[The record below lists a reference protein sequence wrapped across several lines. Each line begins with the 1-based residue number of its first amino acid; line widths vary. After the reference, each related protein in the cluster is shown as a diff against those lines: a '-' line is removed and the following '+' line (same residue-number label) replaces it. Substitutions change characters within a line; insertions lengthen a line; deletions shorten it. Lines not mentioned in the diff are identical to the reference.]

1 MHNSLRGL
9 LVFGALYCATQ
20 GALDSWD
27 EAYELP
33 YLSYNCVT
41 VANIAVAQTL
51 GVLPMILKGAL
62 CVPSDVLRLRRPFVA
77 AGLLLSGAVF
87 FVQSSFNPLSGF
99 AFYVLCLILRNTGA
113 AISDGAADGLTID
126 AGIDELSG
134 TLSAWQGVGRMA
146 GLIVS
151 TAVGAQIAQRT
162 FAGLLMFL
170 GAWMLAS
177 APVAALV
184 KEELE
189 PSPLGRR
196 AVAWCVWVADG
207 LTGGRYSRAS
217 AAAASEE
224 RVEKAAAG
232 AEGAAEV
239 AAPPTP
245 SPPLQPEAGE
255 ADAESAFVTNPLRA
269 SASPVLLPLLPPP
282 QPPPAAADAALE
294 AAPPASA
301 AAQPPNPSAPAEQLS
316 VYMAGVTLLRHL
328 RRTPV
333 AAFVAFMFLG
343 QFATYISSFPVVL
356 WLQERKGFSL
366 EEVGTLTVIGAFGNM
381 LGCYVGGVGFDTVP
395 SKRLA
400 LAAATVLST
409 FPYLLFLAAP
419 AGVATTVPVG
429 NATETTCQGAEAAGG
444 ATTSYA
450 LTLGEKSTII
460 FIWVL
465 CSIGYGAL
473 YTVQT
478 GQMRLLADN
487 SVAAMY
493 SGLCMGMLAVAAAIG
508 TYVGGALAEGG
519 AGGYD
524 YEACYTGG
532 VYASLS
538 ALVVIPWITAADPEV
553 EALKAAQREE
563 AAAQGGGKLR
573 RRKSFV
579 EWVGALRG
587 QGALEAI
594 AAEGKAAEAAAG
606 GGGEEWAQMA
616 SPAPRPLLRRPAL
629 GSMGNL
635 LSAQEGEEGS
645 LWSRLKG
652 RLRGLFEPPEQRTR
666 SRSRRRIQAQEWGSS
681 RGGAGVGAGDE
692 SPASPGGMF

>member
-9 LVFGALYCATQ
+9 FIFGALYCATQ

-33 YLSYNCVT
+33 YLSSNCVT
-41 VANIAVAQTL
+41 VANIALAQTL
-51 GVLPMILKGAL
+51 GVVPMIIKGAL
-62 CVPSDVLRLRRPFVA
+62 CVPSDVLRIRRPFVA
-77 AGLLLSGAVF
+77 AGLLLSGIVF
-87 FVQSSFNPLSGF
+87 FLQSTFNPLSGF
-99 AFYVLCLILRNTGA
+99 ALYILCLILRNTGA
-113 AISDGAADGLTID
+113 AISDGASDGLTID

-196 AVAWCVWVADG
+196 TIAWCAWVAGG
-207 LTGGRYSRAS
+207 LTGGRCSRAS
-217 AAAASEE
+217 ASAMGEE
-224 RVEKAAAG
+224 RSERAAAAG
-232 AEGAAEV
+232 AEG

-245 SPPLQPEAGE
+245 SPPLQPVAAEGE
-255 ADAESAFVTNPLRA
+255 AEGAFVTNPLRV

-282 QPPPAAADAALE
+282 QSPAPAPAPALE
-294 AAPPASA
+294 AAPPSA
-301 AAQPPNPSAPAEQLS
+301 EAQPHPSAPAEQLS

-356 WLQERKGFSL
+356 WLQEQKGFTL

-419 AGVATTVPVG
+419 AGVATLVPLG
-429 NATETTCQGAEAAGG
+429 NSTDACQGAEAAGSG
-444 ATTSYA
+444 SGGTTTSYA
-450 LTLGEKSTII
+450 LTLGEKTAII

-487 SVAAMY
+487 SVAALY
-493 SGLCMGMLAVAAAIG
+493 SGLCMGMLAVAAAVG
-508 TYVGGALAEGG
+508 TYVGGALADGG

-524 YEACYTGG
+524 YEACYKGG
-532 VYASLS
+532 AYASLG

-553 EALKAAQREE
+553 EALRAAQREE
-563 AAAQGGGKLR
+563 AAALGGGKLR
-573 RRKSFV
+573 RRKSFMD
-579 EWVGALRG
+579 WVGALRG
-587 QGALEAI
+587 KEALEAI
-594 AAEGKAAEAAAG
+594 AAEDRGAEAAAG
-606 GGGEEWAQMA
+606 GGGTTGRRGPRQRPGPCYVALHWAA
-616 SPAPRPLLRRPAL
+616 WGICCA
-629 GSMGNL
+629 
-635 LSAQEGEEGS
+635 
-645 LWSRLKG
+645 
-652 RLRGLFEPPEQRTR
+652 
-666 SRSRRRIQAQEWGSS
+666 RRRGRRIHSGI
-681 RGGAGVGAGDE
+681 D
-692 SPASPGGMF
+692 

>member
-9 LVFGALYCATQ
+9 FLFGALYCATQ

-41 VANIAVAQTL
+41 VANIALAQTL
-51 GVLPMILKGAL
+51 GVVPMIVKGAL
-62 CVPSDVLRLRRPFVA
+62 CVPSDVLRIRRPFVA
-77 AGLLLSGAVF
+77 AGLLLSGIVF

-99 AFYVLCLILRNTGA
+99 AFYILCLILRNTGA
-113 AISDGAADGLTID
+113 AISDGASDGLTID

-196 AVAWCVWVADG
+196 AIAWCAWVGNG
-207 LTGGRYSRAS
+207 LTGGRCSRAS
-217 AAAASEE
+217 ASAAGEE
-224 RVEKAAAG
+224 RLEKAAAG
-232 AEGAAEV
+232 AEGAA
-239 AAPPTP
+239 PPSP
-245 SPPLQPEAGE
+245 LPPLQPVAAEAE
-255 ADAESAFVTNPLRA
+255 AAEGAFVTNPLRA
-269 SASPVLLPLLPPP
+269 SASPALLPLLPPP
-282 QPPPAAADAALE
+282 HPPSAAAADPALE
-294 AAPPASA
+294 AAPPGP
-301 AAQPPNPSAPAEQLS
+301 AAQPLPSGAPPEQLS
-316 VYMAGVTLLRHL
+316 VYMAGATLLRHL

-343 QFATYISSFPVVL
+343 QFATYIASFPVVL
-356 WLQERKGFSL
+356 WLQEQKGFTL
-366 EEVGTLTVIGAFGNM
+366 EEVGTLTVVGAFGNM

-419 AGVATTVPVG
+419 AGVATIVPLG
-429 NATETTCQGAEAAGG
+429 NATDAACLGAEAAGSDS
-444 ATTSYA
+444 ATISYA
-450 LTLGEKSTII
+450 LTLGEKAAII

-493 SGLCMGMLAVAAAIG
+493 SGLCMGMLAVAAAAG
-508 TYVGGALAEGG
+508 TYVGGALADGG

-524 YEACYTGG
+524 YEACYRGG
-532 VYASLS
+532 VYASLG

-553 EALKAAQREE
+553 EALRAAQREE
-563 AAAQGGGKLR
+563 AAALGGGKLR
-573 RRKSFV
+573 RRKSFMD
-579 EWVGALRG
+579 WVGALRG
-587 QGALEAI
+587 QEVVEAI
-594 AAEGKAAEAAAG
+594 AAGDRAAEAAAG
-606 GGGEEWAQMA
+606 GGGDEWGAQRA
-616 SPAPRPLLRRPAL
+616 TPAPRPLLRRPAL

-635 LSAQEGEEGS
+635 LSAQDGEVEGS
-645 LWSRLKG
+645 LWNRLKS
-652 RLRGLFEPPEQRTR
+652 RVRGLFEPPEQTRVRT
-666 SRSRRRIQAQEWGSS
+666 RRRIQAQEWGST
-681 RGGAGVGAGDE
+681 GEGDE
-692 SPASPGGMF
+692 SPASPNGLF